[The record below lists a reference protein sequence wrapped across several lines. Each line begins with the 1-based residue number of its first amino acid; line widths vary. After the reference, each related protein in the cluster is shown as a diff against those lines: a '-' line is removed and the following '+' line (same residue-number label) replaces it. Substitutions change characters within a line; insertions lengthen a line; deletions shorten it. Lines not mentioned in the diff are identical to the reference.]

1 MPALDQLRY
10 QNKTWTAQIMKIGL
24 SERESDLQH
33 RKSDRMNNP
42 GKTEM
47 KKERIPRKRFS

>member
-1 MPALDQLRY
+1 MPALDQLRC
-10 QNKTWTAQIMKIGL
+10 QNKTWTAQIIKIRP

-33 RKSDRMNNP
+33 RKPDRMHNP

-47 KKERIPRKRFS
+47 KKERIPRKGFS